1 MVEALIDW
9 GATHVFGI
17 VGDGINPIVE
27 ALRQR
32 KDRIAYVGVRHE
44 ETSALMASGM
54 ARHSARLGACLAT
67 TAPGAVHLMN
77 GLYDAALDGA
87 PVVAITGTAFH
98 DLGGHALLSEC

>member
-44 ETSALMASGM
+44 EASAFMASGM
-54 ARHSARLGACLAT
+54 ARHSARLGLPGHNGAGRGTPDERLMT
-67 TAPGAVHLMN
+67 LLWMAP
-77 GLYDAALDGA
+77 
-87 PVVAITGTAFH
+87 P
-98 DLGGHALLSEC
+98 